1 MSPADFV
8 HGRVDL
14 GEVRLHYV
22 TAGRGEPVVLLH
34 GFPQTWFAWRRVV
47 PALAARYTV
56 IAPDLRGMGDSSKPQ
71 GGYDKRTAAGDIRE
85 LVRALGHER
94 VRLVGHDVGGWVA
107 YPYAAA
113 HPEEVEK
120 LVMVQALVPGYGLE
134 RNMQEAWHFGFH
146 MAPDLPEALVS
157 GRERMYLSY
166 FLGQGAYDP
175 SAISPAA
182 LDEYARCF
190 TTPGTTRA
198 AFNYY
203 RALPQDAKDNEE
215 LAKTKLAM
223 PVLALGGE
231 FAEGDNVLRS
241 VQRVAEDVRGGI
253 VERAGHS
260 IPEERPGRLGEMLLD
275 FFDR

>member
-1 MSPADFV
+1 MSPADFA

-14 GEVRLHYV
+14 GDLRLHYV
-22 TAGRGEPVVLLH
+22 TAGQGEPVVLLH

-56 IAPDLRGMGDSSKPQ
+56 IAPDLRGMGDSGKPQ

-94 VRLVGHDVGGWVA
+94 IRLVGHDVGGWVS

-134 RNMQEAWHFGFH
+134 RNMREAWHFGFH

-157 GRERMYLSY
+157 GRERMYLNY
-166 FLGQGAYDP
+166 
-175 SAISPAA
+175 
-182 LDEYARCF
+182 
-190 TTPGTTRA
+190 
-198 AFNYY
+198 YY

-223 PVLALGGE
+223 PVLGLGGE
-231 FAEGDNVLRS
+231 FAEGEDGLRS
-241 VQRVAEDVRGGI
+241 VRHVGEDVRGGI

-260 IPEERPGRLGEMLLD
+260 IPEERPDSLGEMLLD